1 MNKMKEYNQGNR
13 EDKQQKGKS
22 GVERRNRNAAEV
34 ICFVDDNF
42 FLYRVFQIN
51 GESTIPYIYIF
62 CFFLQYV
69 HNNHI
74 RERKLTFIRELKF
87 LFIQMLNHFFLYRF

>member
-1 MNKMKEYNQGNR
+1 MKEYNQGNR

-42 FLYRVFQIN
+42 FYIVYFK
-51 GESTIPYIYIF
+51 STVNQQFHIYIYFF